1 MKTYKEF
8 IAEGKKVSDEFK
20 KALKDYQ
27 KKQKAKAK
35 TDAVLAKDTT
45 AQSKERKEQI
55 RKGLLPVQGGGP
67 VTSNLKTVQRLQKA
81 ARKAAKKGKSPE
93 KIRAKI
99 DAATH
104 QPTRGPYKPSQ
115 NYNPNNVPK
124 PGSVTAHDGSAQKV
138 NWKY

>member
-8 IAEGKKVSDEFK
+8 IAEGKKISDEFK

-35 TDAVLAKDTT
+35 TDVVLAKDTPPK
-45 AQSKERKEQI
+45 SKKRKEVVGQ
-55 RKGLLPVQGGGP
+55 LLKVQGGGP
-67 VTSNLKTVQRLQKA
+67 VTSNLKTVQKLQRA

-99 DAATH
+99 DTATH
-104 QPTRGPYKPSQ
+104 QPARGSYKPSQ